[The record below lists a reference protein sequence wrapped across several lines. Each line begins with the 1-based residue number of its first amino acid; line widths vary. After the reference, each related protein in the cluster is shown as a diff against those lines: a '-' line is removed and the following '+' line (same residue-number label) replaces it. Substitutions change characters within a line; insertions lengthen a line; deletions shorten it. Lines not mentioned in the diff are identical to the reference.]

1 MHAYHPTIES
11 FFIAIKSNNVDH
23 LKSIFD
29 ENILFKPPTYWKE
42 WQGKEVVARILSHVG
57 SVFKNLEYKRIL
69 CNESDYFL
77 EFSCKIGHFDATG
90 VDMITLNERG
100 LIEKFEVVMRPYK
113 SVGELRRFMNHR
125 TSNDPLFKSLQLKNS
140 KF

>member
-1 MHAYHPTIES
+1 MHSYHPTIES

-23 LKSIFD
+23 LESIFD

-57 SVFKNLEYKRIL
+57 SVFKNLKYKRVL
-69 CNESDYFL
+69 CYDSDYFL
-77 EFSCKIGHFDATG
+77 EFSYKIGHLDATG
-90 VDMITLNERG
+90 VDMITSNKRG

-113 SVGELRRFMNHR
+113 SVGELRRFMNLL
-125 TSNDPLFKSLQLKNS
+125 TSNDPFFKSLQVKE
-140 KF
+140 K

>member
-1 MHAYHPTIES
+1 MHSYHPTIES
-11 FFIAIKSNNVDH
+11 FFIAIKSNNAYQ
-23 LKSIFD
+23 LESIFD

-57 SVFKNLEYKRIL
+57 SVFKNLEYKRVL
-69 CNESDYFL
+69 CNDLDYFL
-77 EFSCKIGHFDATG
+77 EFNCKIGRLDATG
-90 VDMITLNERG
+90 VDMITLNKRG

-113 SVGELRRFMNHR
+113 SVGELRKSM
-125 TSNDPLFKSLQLKNS
+125 TLLISNDPFFEAHKLKNN